1 MALSLAKA
9 SIFSK
14 LHVRTTHYSLT
25 KPMPTT
31 ISRSFFILNF
41 FKSNNNEKPLENQ
54 DDPKKE
60 LPKPK
65 GRELTE
71 EEEEELRAME
81 AVVEKQEEFGPEC
94 VKVREMMKEALVL
107 MDEYIE
113 RRDEVQRNVEKAV
126 EWLRAF
132 HDDGSK
138 AGSP

>member
-9 SIFSK
+9 SVFSK

-107 MDEYIE
+107 MDEYI
-113 RRDEVQRNVEKAV
+113 
-126 EWLRAF
+126 
-132 HDDGSK
+132 
-138 AGSP
+138 

>member
-1 MALSLAKA
+1 
-9 SIFSK
+9 
-14 LHVRTTHYSLT
+14 
-25 KPMPTT
+25 MPTT

-113 RRDEVQRNVEKAV
+113 GTDEVQRNVEKAV